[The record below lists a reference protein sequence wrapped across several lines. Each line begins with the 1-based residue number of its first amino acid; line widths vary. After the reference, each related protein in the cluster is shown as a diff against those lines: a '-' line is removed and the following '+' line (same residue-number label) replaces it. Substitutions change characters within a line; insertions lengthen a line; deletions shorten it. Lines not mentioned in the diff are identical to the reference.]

1 MGGQTPGQFV
11 TKPFRSWVN
20 KTQKINAHAAMDYH
34 EVSMTKMQEF
44 VMHPTHSIDSLLD
57 NEARKQMAVNQKVIV
72 TMLCGRQG
80 LALRGHRDDKCFSN
94 DADDECHNPGNFI
107 ELVRF
112 RAQTDEI
119 LRSHLESAPKNARYT
134 SKTIQNELINVIAKN
149 IRQTIVNETKFFSVI
164 ADETTDISNK
174 EELSVSLR
182 YVLDNK
188 VHEVF
193 IDFMEVERITGV
205 ILAHSIIH
213 LLTTLG
219 LSLSD
224 LRGQCYDGASNMA
237 GARSGCKS
245 VIMREAPM
253 AIYIHCAAHRLNL
266 AVVSACKIQAFKNVE
281 SYIGEISRVF
291 KFSPKRQRLFDRAI
305 DAGCASKKKLTDAC
319 RTRWIE
325 RIDSYSVFL
334 ELMPALYMTLQAM
347 VYPSEFQ
354 HLGID
359 WNWMETL

>member
-1 MGGQTPGQFV
+1 
-11 TKPFRSWVN
+11 
-20 KTQKINAHAAMDYH
+20 
-34 EVSMTKMQEF
+34 
-44 VMHPTHSIDSLLD
+44 
-57 NEARKQMAVNQKVIV
+57 
-72 TMLCGRQG
+72 
-80 LALRGHRDDKCFSN
+80 
-94 DADDECHNPGNFI
+94 
-107 ELVRF
+107 
-112 RAQTDEI
+112 
-119 LRSHLESAPKNARYT
+119 
-134 SKTIQNELINVIAKN
+134 
-149 IRQTIVNETKFFSVI
+149 
-164 ADETTDISNK
+164 
-174 EELSVSLR
+174 
-182 YVLDNK
+182 
-188 VHEVF
+188 
-193 IDFMEVERITGV
+193 
-205 ILAHSIIH
+205 
-213 LLTTLG
+213 
-219 LSLSD
+219 
-224 LRGQCYDGASNMA
+224 
-237 GARSGCKS
+237 
-245 VIMREAPM
+245 M